1 MGKNKV
7 IGAKVSSETYN
18 DLQQLAKSL
27 GVSVSTLVRSFTEFV
42 MYSIVRVRRTEDSIF
57 LYLGSSVVVVPV
69 VKVVKGELRGEAGEG
84 KRGETQGVAG
94 DQGKL
99 C

>member
-7 IGAKVSSETYN
+7 IGAKVSEETYN
-18 DLQQLAKSL
+18 DLRQLAKSL
-27 GVSVSTLVRSFTEFV
+27 GVSVSTLVRNFTEFV

-57 LYLGSSVVVVPV
+57 LYLGSSVVIVPY
-69 VKVVKGELRGEAGEG
+69 ELRGEAGEG

-94 DQGKL
+94 D
-99 C
+99 